1 MEIKLELINLSVTQ
15 SKDYKLFKKTMISK
29 KNISILLLISL
40 FLYCDDINP
49 DLEEGL
55 YAQIETNKGPIILK
69 LAIKEAPVTVANFV
83 SLSEGDN
90 PRVNEEF
97 KSKMFYDGLKFHRVI
112 DDFMIQGGDPLG
124 NGTGGPGYK
133 FDDEFS
139 ELTHKGPGILSMANS
154 GPGTNGSQFF
164 ITHKA
169 TPWLDGRHTVFG
181 EVTRGQKIV
190 DSIEQND
197 LIKSIKIIR
206 NGDEAKNFDASKIF
220 ENYFVKKELVA
231 KENEEKKSNATNK
244 NYLKFTSLEKQSKKT
259 KSGLKYIIT
268 SKGDGRA
275 VKVSNKV
282 RLNYSVY
289 FKDGTLLETSVEEVA
304 NFNGVFSMQK
314 KNSGRYQPILASVGQ
329 NDAMIEGFKEGVR
342 LLKEGDRA
350 TLFLPYKI
358 AYGDNGVQGIP
369 PMSDLIFEIEIN
381 SVED

>member
-1 MEIKLELINLSVTQ
+1 
-15 SKDYKLFKKTMISK
+15 MISK

-40 FLYCDDINP
+40 FLSCDNINP

-55 YAQIETNKGPIILK
+55 YAKIETNKGPIILK

-133 FDDEFS
+133 FDDELS

-181 EVTRGQKIV
+181 EVVKGQKIV

-206 NGDEAKNFDASKIF
+206 NGDEAKNFNASKIF
-220 ENYFVKKELVA
+220 GNYFVEKELVA
-231 KENEEKKSNATNK
+231 KENEEKKSNAKNK
-244 NYLKFTSLEKQSKKT
+244 NYLKFSSLEKQSTKT

-268 SKGDGRA
+268 SEGDGRA
-275 VKVSNKV
+275 VKVSNKA

-304 NFNGVFSMQK
+304 NFNGVFSIQR

-329 NDAMIEGFKEGVR
+329 NDGMIEGFKEGVR
-342 LLKEGDRA
+342 LLKEGDKA

-358 AYGDNGVQGIP
+358 AYGENGVQGIP
-369 PMSDLIFEIEIN
+369 PMSDLIFEIEIS

>member
-1 MEIKLELINLSVTQ
+1 
-15 SKDYKLFKKTMISK
+15 MIPK
-29 KNISILLLISL
+29 QNILTLLVICFFISCADQNTAL
-40 FLYCDDINP
+40 DN
-49 DLEEGL
+49 GL
-55 YAQIETNKGPIILK
+55 YAKIETSKGPIILK
-69 LAIKEAPVTVANFV
+69 LSIDKAPNTVANFV
-83 SLSEGDN
+83 SLSEGNN
-90 PRVNEEF
+90 PRVSEEF
-97 KSKMFYDGLKFHRVI
+97 KSKMFYNGLKFHRVI

-164 ITHKA
+164 ITHKE

-181 EVTRGQKIV
+181 EVVEGQEV
-190 DSIEQND
+190 VNSIEQND

-206 NGDEAKNFDASKIF
+206 NGDEAKKFDAPKIF
-220 ENYFVKKELVA
+220 ENYFVNKELVA

-244 NYLKFTSLEKQSKKT
+244 NYLKFTSLEKRTTQT
-259 KSGLKYIIT
+259 KSGLKYVIT
-268 SKGDGRA
+268 FRGRGKA
-275 VKVSNKV
+275 VKVKNKA

-289 FKDGTLLETSVEEVA
+289 FKDGTLLETSIEEVA

-329 NDAMIEGFKEGVR
+329 NDRMIEGFKEGVR
-342 LLKEGDRA
+342 LLEVGDKA

-358 AYGDNGVQGIP
+358 AYGENGVQGIP
-369 PMSDLIFEIEIN
+369 PMSDLIFEVEIK
-381 SVED
+381 SLED